1 MSRFTDWLED
11 NYYYLVMIV
20 VVALF
25 AFGGVATC
33 SDKHEEKVSTD
44 ASERRQ
50 EIDEHRKAFFE
61 KYSQFLPQFLDWKDF
76 SHWIDTADK
85 ESIVLLHGVVE
96 ANGYEYQGDE
106 GFADMIDYL
115 QIVF

>member
-11 NYYYLVMIV
+11 NYYYLVMMV
-20 VVALF
+20 VVAFF
-25 AFGGVATC
+25 AFGGIATC
-33 SDKHEEKVSTD
+33 SDKHIDEAGVV
-44 ASERRQ
+44 ASEKTRKK
-50 EIDEHRKAFFE
+50 EEHRKAFFE
-61 KYSQFLPQFLDWKDF
+61 EYSKCLPQFFDWKDF

-115 QIVF
+115 QIAF